1 MKNDTLGHPRF
12 IQTISEDEEFPNG
25 CFARSFDAF
34 FAHPAAPRLL
44 SLALFSRSFI
54 CKQQQQRQLAKR
66 EERERETEGKIMNL
80 QIAPSWMKNTRLD
93 ESRSDYGLD
102 NDPLMDDKL

>member
-1 MKNDTLGHPRF
+1 MKNDTLGHPGF

-25 CFARSFDAF
+25 CFARSFYAF

-66 EERERETEGKIMNL
+66 EERERR
-80 QIAPSWMKNTRLD
+80 KNYELANRPFMDDKYTLD
-93 ESRSDYGLD
+93 ESRSEY
-102 NDPLMDDKL
+102 